1 DEVVLLQPTF
11 RRALTDPLEE
21 LERIDHRHRLPI
33 ASGLALVLIAEVR
46 PHQRAAAEQS
56 RLWRRRATLGFAVYY
71 QHPAR
76 HPDQADG
83 RLEPHH
89 PHDRATDRRRAYR
102 SRQSG
107 RHGRHPA
114 ELLLLAGQA
123 RERDHPGRGTR
134 VPLPDGD
141 ARRDQRQP
149 VRRRPTFVALMQSRE
164 LRGNYG
170 DVAYLSYSFKFHTS
184 PVLWSR
190 PVRVKLG

>member
-1 DEVVLLQPTF
+1 MLLQPTF

-149 VRRRPTFVALMQSRE
+149 VRRRTDIRRADAVPGLHVQ
-164 LRGNYG
+164 LRNYG
-170 DVAYLSYSFKFHTS
+170 DGCIFIIFIQIPYVTS
-184 PVLWSR
+184 SLESSSPR
-190 PVRVKLG
+190 